1 MTDVDFGELFEIIRN
16 GLAVKQDDS
25 SGGVPITRI
34 ETIASSAINPV
45 RVGFAGLRSSDYA
58 HWLLKEGDI
67 LFSHINSVE
76 HVGKCALYL
85 GNPEKIIHGMNLLC
99 LRPKREVLDP
109 AFAVRLMRTPR
120 FRSEVRRFA
129 NRAVNQASISIG
141 NLRAI
146 KVEIPSIVEQERIA
160 ALLDHLDT
168 LRAQRRQAITL
179 LGELSQSI
187 FLDMFGD
194 PRVNPRGFTLR
205 ALEGLV
211 DSGDRINYGVV
222 QPGGEVEGGV
232 RLIRAGDLKGGVVDR
247 SRLMRIAPAVEAKY
261 TRSRVR
267 GNEILI
273 GCVGAIGAVSIVG
286 PEDVG
291 CNIARAVARVP
302 VGEKI
307 ARGYLASYL
316 RTGVVQQ
323 YFQKELRTVA
333 QPTLNIK
340 QIKETPVLVPPSELQ
355 EIFMRRMEAV
365 EDRQRL
371 QEESLATLDELFT
384 SLQQRA
390 FAGKLW
396 DHEAA

>member
-1 MTDVDFGELFEIIRN
+1 
-16 GLAVKQDDS
+16 
-25 SGGVPITRI
+25 
-34 ETIASSAINPV
+34 
-45 RVGFAGLRSSDYA
+45 
-58 HWLLKEGDI
+58 
-67 LFSHINSVE
+67 
-76 HVGKCALYL
+76 
-85 GNPEKIIHGMNLLC
+85 
-99 LRPKREVLDP
+99 
-109 AFAVRLMRTPR
+109 
-120 FRSEVRRFA
+120 
-129 NRAVNQASISIG
+129 
-141 NLRAI
+141 
-146 KVEIPSIVEQERIA
+146 
-160 ALLDHLDT
+160 
-168 LRAQRRQAITL
+168 
-179 LGELSQSI
+179 
-187 FLDMFGD
+187 
-194 PRVNPRGFTLR
+194 
-205 ALEGLV
+205 
-211 DSGDRINYGVV
+211 
-222 QPGGEVEGGV
+222 
-232 RLIRAGDLKGGVVDR
+232 
-247 SRLMRIAPAVEAKY
+247 MRIAPAVEAKY

-340 QIKETPVLVPPSELQ
+340 QIKETPVLVPPPELQ
-355 EIFMRRMEAV
+355 ESFMRRMEAV

-390 FAGKLW
+390 FAGELW